1 MAGARYIGA
10 MNQFRHRGVTRI
22 SRLPPLAATR
32 CARACKLGKLGEE
45 KLRKLLKNGR
55 ADALSTLTEHLVS
68 LSAGGGPIGRPAPT
82 QHAVT
87 AEW

>member
-32 CARACKLGKLGEE
+32 CARACGRVTVEGAGDARATHRQSRSREDAGVDASWLGH
-45 KLRKLLKNGR
+45 
-55 ADALSTLTEHLVS
+55 ATL
-68 LSAGGGPIGRPAPT
+68 AR
-82 QHAVT
+82 
-87 AEW
+87 

>member
-32 CARACKLGKLGEE
+32 CARACGSV
-45 KLRKLLKNGR
+45 NG
-55 ADALSTLTEHLVS
+55 
-68 LSAGGGPIGRPAPT
+68 PARSIHGT
-82 QHAVT
+82 GSKCERTGSKYSYKVQLWYGYMWYGFT
-87 AEW
+87 RQ